1 MVQETAAEDGQRY
14 GVVTRIAGQL
24 GIGPESLREWV
35 RQAEVDRGLR
45 GPPGA
50 SWPTE
55 GVRPCLD
62 PAGAGLTDP
71 VERI

>member
-45 GPPGA
+45 GPPGRRRESDRA
-50 SWPTE
+50 STPP
-55 GVRPCLD
+55 GR
-62 PAGAGLTDP
+62 G
-71 VERI
+71 